1 MPIDDALPDGSLKLG
16 ARIVRLIGRFGLHAK
31 VPFLLRAAV
40 TFFLELPQN
49 VLIGVRN
56 LLAHRRRT
64 VLLGMAIGGVTMLLL
79 LLLGLSNG
87 MRETMLKS
95 ATTMM
100 TGHVNVG
107 GFFKVTAGVGN
118 PVVTDFKKVR
128 EDVQAI
134 VPELA
139 YATERGRGWAKLV
152 SDTGSTQV
160 GIGGVDID
168 REVGFRDVIIVAEG
182 SLDSLKKP
190 GNVLIFADQA
200 KRLEAKVGDLLTLS
214 APTMRGTNNT
224 IDLTVGAI
232 ANDVGIMSKFN
243 IFVPN
248 QTLRALYQLNEDSTG
263 VVHLYL
269 KDIDSSVAVAE
280 RLREELPKKG
290 YVLMDKDPRPFWEKF
305 EVVNREDWTGQKLDI
320 TVWEDEISF
329 VQWTLKAIDVLTF
342 VLTIAL
348 MVVIGI
354 GLMNTMAI
362 AIRERTREIGT
373 LRAVGMQRE
382 SVMALFLTEA
392 IILGVVAAAS
402 GAALGLLIALG
413 LNLANI
419 HVPLSMQLFLMSEYL
434 NLAIA
439 PASIFGAVLFVT
451 ICITLISLIP
461 SYLAARLKPVT
472 AMHHI
477 G

>member
-1 MPIDDALPDGSLKLG
+1 MNVLKAVIMFFVDG
-16 ARIVRLIGRFGLHAK
+16 IVAIAKFIGFSI
-31 VPFLLRAAV
+31 AAIP
-40 TFFLELPQN
+40 TIIKELPRN
-49 VLIGVRN
+49 LPIGVRN
-56 LLAHRRRT
+56 LRAHFWRT
-64 VLLGMAIGGVTMLLL
+64 VLLSIAVGLVTALLL
-79 LLLGLSNG
+79 VLLGLSNG

-118 PVVTDFKKVR
+118 PVVTNYKKVR
-128 EDVQAI
+128 EDAQAL
-134 VPELA
+134 VPEIS
-139 YATERGRGWAKLV
+139 YVTERGRGWAKLI

-160 GIGGVDID
+160 GVGGIDID
-168 REVGFRDVIIVAEG
+168 RETGFRDVIIVSEG
-182 SLDSLKKP
+182 SLDALKKP
-190 GNVLIFADQA
+190 GTVLIFADQA

-248 QTLRALYQLNEDSTG
+248 ETLRQLYQLNPDSTG
-263 VVHLYL
+263 VLHLYL
-269 KDIDSSVAVAE
+269 KDMSQSAAVAE
-280 RLREELPKKG
+280 RLREELPKRG
-290 YVLMDKDPRPFWEKF
+290 YAVMEKDPRPFWEKF

-329 VQWTLKAIDVLTF
+329 VQWTLKAIGALTF
-342 VLTIAL
+342 VLTFALLIVIA
-348 MVVIGI
+348 I

-373 LRAVGMQRE
+373 LRAVGMQRD
-382 SVMALFLTEA
+382 SVMALFVTEA
-392 IILGVVAAAS
+392 LVLALFATTVG
-402 GAALGLLIALG
+402 ALGGFAFATLLNV
-413 LNLANI
+413 LNIN
-419 HVPLSMQLFLMSEYL
+419 VPLAMQLFLMSETL
-434 NLAIA
+434 NFAIPLESVVFAVVFITVCITAIA
-439 PASIFGAVLFVT
+439 FF
-451 ICITLISLIP
+451 P
-461 SYLAARLKPVT
+461 SYLAAKLKPVT